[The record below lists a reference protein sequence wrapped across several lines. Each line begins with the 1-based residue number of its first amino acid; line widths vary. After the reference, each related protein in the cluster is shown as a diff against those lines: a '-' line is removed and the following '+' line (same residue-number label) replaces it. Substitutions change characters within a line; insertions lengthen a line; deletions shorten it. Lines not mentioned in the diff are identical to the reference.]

1 MNPELDHLIL
11 GCRDLGEG
19 IAYVERLSGYRAALG
34 GSHPGRGTQN
44 ALLRLGRTSYLEILA
59 PDPEQQD
66 LKWQKK
72 IVELSEPRLVGWALK
87 ASKLDRLA
95 ASFRARGIPV
105 MGPAAGS
112 RTTPEGDVLRW
123 RTVTL
128 VDDRE
133 GTLPFYIEW
142 DPALGHPARNAPG
155 ACHLLEFQSAGEF
168 EPRRKQEPRGN
179 IITSPQTHNA
189 RVELRAT
196 IRGKAGEF
204 VLYGR
209 SLLREFPAP
218 LNSLRF

>member
-19 IAYVERLSGYRAALG
+19 IAYVERLSGYRAAFG
-34 GSHPGRGTQN
+34 GSHPGRGTRN
-44 ALLRLGRTSYLEILA
+44 ALLSLGPTSYLEILA

-66 LKWQKK
+66 LQWQKN
-72 IVELSEPRLVGWALK
+72 IVELREPRLVGWARK
-87 ASKLDRLA
+87 ASKLERLA

-105 MGPAAGS
+105 VGPAAGS
-112 RTTPEGDVLRW
+112 RTTPKGDVLRW

-155 ACHLLEFQSAGEF
+155 ACHLLEFQSAGEL
-168 EPRRKQEPRGN
+168 EPDRKQERGGKSIKSPR
-179 IITSPQTHNA
+179 THNA

-196 IRGKAGEF
+196 IRGKTGEF
-204 VLYGR
+204 VLCGR
-209 SLLREFPAP
+209 RLVREFPAP
-218 LNSLRF
+218 FDSLRF